1 MRYLDGAAVRAAI
14 PLADAIAA
22 LRAGLAEGA
31 PPQPV
36 RTSTAWTGGELLMMP
51 AEAGDVAGAKLVTV
65 GHGPVRVQGV
75 YVLFDAATLT
85 PLVVA
90 DAVTLTLVRTA
101 ALSALATDLL
111 AAPAASR
118 LAVVGTGPQAREHV
132 AAIRAVRPISSV
144 TVVGRT
150 PAKAAAFA
158 ASLDLDAMPGSDVSG
173 ADIVCCCTTSATP
186 VLDGAGVADRAH
198 VNAIGAHLPDH
209 REVSADLVASSF
221 VVVDDAD
228 AARHEA
234 GDLIMAIAEGAAD
247 KSVFDVDLP
256 ALVRGAVTP
265 SEGRTLFKSVGF
277 GLADL
282 LVARLLMRGSGV
294 DSGSGKRSNV

>member
-14 PLADAIAA
+14 PLVDAIGA
-22 LRAGLAEGA
+22 LRAGLGEGA

-36 RTSTAWTGGELLMMP
+36 RTSTAWTGGELLVMP
-51 AEAGDVAGAKLVTV
+51 AEAGAAAGVKLVTV

-90 DAVTLTLVRTA
+90 DAVALTLIRTA

-111 AAPAASR
+111 APPAASR
-118 LAVVGTGPQAREHV
+118 LAVIGTGPQAREHV

-144 TVVGRT
+144 TVVGRD

-158 ASLDLDAMPGSDVSG
+158 ASVGATVGSDVSN
-173 ADIVCCCTTSATP
+173 ADVVCCCTTSATP
-186 VLDGAGVADRAH
+186 VVDAAGLAERAH

-209 REVSADLVASSF
+209 REVAADVVASSF
-221 VVVDDAD
+221 VVVDDAE

-234 GDLIMAIAEGAAD
+234 GDLIMAVAEGAAGT
-247 KSVFDVDLP
+247 SVFDIDLA
-256 ALVRGAVTP
+256 ALVRGDATPP

-282 LVARLLMRGSGV
+282 LVARVGIPAIARG
-294 DSGSGKRSNV
+294 

>member
-14 PLADAIAA
+14 PLTAAIAA

-31 PPQPV
+31 PPQQV
-36 RTSTAWTGGELLMMP
+36 RSSTTWTGGELLVMP
-51 AEAGDVAGAKLVTV
+51 AEAGAVAGVKLVTV

-90 DAVTLTLVRTA
+90 DAVALTLIRTA

-111 AAPAASR
+111 APPAASR
-118 LAVVGTGPQAREHV
+118 LTVIGTGPQAREHV
-132 AAIRAVRPISSV
+132 AAIREVRPISSV

-150 PAKAAAFA
+150 PAQAAAFA
-158 ASLDLDAMPGSDVSG
+158 ATMGGAAVGADVSG

-186 VLDGAGVADRAH
+186 VVRADGLGDRAH
-198 VNAIGAHLPDH
+198 VNAIGAHLPDQ
-209 REVSADLVASSF
+209 REVAADVVASSF
-221 VVVDDAD
+221 VVVDDAE
-228 AARHEA
+228 AARREA
-234 GDLIMAIAEGAAD
+234 GDLIMAVAEGATD
-247 KSVFDVDLP
+247 KSVFDVDL
-256 ALVRGAVTP
+256 AMLVRGEARP
-265 SEGRTLFKSVGF
+265 AGGRTLFKSVGF

-282 LVARLLMRGSGV
+282 LVARVGISG
-294 DSGSGKRSNV
+294 G

>member
-14 PLADAIAA
+14 PLVEAIAA

-36 RTSTAWTGGELLMMP
+36 RTSTAWTGGDLLVMP
-51 AEAGDVAGAKLVTV
+51 AEAGDVAGVKLVTV

-90 DAVTLTLVRTA
+90 DAVALTLIRTA

-111 AAPAASR
+111 APAGASR
-118 LAVVGTGPQAREHV
+118 LAVIGTGPQAREHV

-144 TVVGRT
+144 SVIGRT

-158 ASLDLDAMPGSDVSG
+158 ASVGASVGEDVSG

-186 VLDGAGVADRAH
+186 VVSAASLTDRAH

-209 REVSADLVASSF
+209 REVAANVVASAF

-234 GDLIMAIAEGAAD
+234 GDLIMAVAEGAAD
-247 KSVFDVDLP
+247 NSVFDVDLA
-256 ALVRGAVTP
+256 ALVRGAATP
-265 SEGRTLFKSVGF
+265 PPAGRTLFKSVGF

-282 LVARLLMRGSGV
+282 LVAQVGI
-294 DSGSGKRSNV
+294 RSIAR

>member
-1 MRYLDGAAVRAAI
+1 VRYLDGAAVRAAI
-14 PLADAIAA
+14 PLVDAIAA

-36 RTSTAWTGGELLMMP
+36 RTSTAWTGGELLVMP
-51 AEAGDVAGAKLVTV
+51 AESGAVTGVKLVTV
-65 GHGPVRVQGV
+65 GRGPVRVQGV

-90 DAVTLTLVRTA
+90 DAVALTLIRTA

-111 AAPAASR
+111 APPDASR

-132 AAIRAVRPISSV
+132 AAVRAVRPISSV
-144 TVVGRT
+144 SVVGRT
-150 PAKAAAFA
+150 PEKAAAFA
-158 ASLDLDAMPGSDVSG
+158 ASMDATVASDVSG

-186 VLDGAGVADRAH
+186 VVEAASLGDRAH

-209 REVSADLVASSF
+209 REVAADVVASSF
-221 VVVDDAD
+221 VVVDDAE

-234 GDLIMAIAEGAAD
+234 GDLIMAVAEGVAD
-247 KSVFDVDLP
+247 KSVFDVDL
-256 ALVRGAVTP
+256 AGVVRGEARP
-265 SEGRTLFKSVGF
+265 MQGRTLFKSVGF

-282 LVARLLMRGSGV
+282 LVARVIAPG
-294 DSGSGKRSNV
+294 

>member
-1 MRYLDGAAVRAAI
+1 MRYLDSAAVRAAI
-14 PLADAIAA
+14 PLVEAIAA
-22 LRAGLAEGA
+22 LRAGLARGA

-36 RTSTAWTGGELLMMP
+36 RTSTAWTGGELLVMP
-51 AEAGDVAGAKLVTV
+51 AEAGDVAGVKLVTV

-85 PLVVA
+85 PLAVA
-90 DAVTLTLVRTA
+90 DAVALTLIRTA

-111 AAPAASR
+111 APAGASR
-118 LAVVGTGPQAREHV
+118 LAVIGTGPQAREHV

-144 TVVGRT
+144 SVIGRT

-158 ASLDLDAMPGSDVSG
+158 ASVGASVGEEVSG

-186 VLDGAGVADRAH
+186 VVSAASLTDRAH

-209 REVSADLVASSF
+209 REVAADVVASAF

-234 GDLIMAIAEGAAD
+234 GDLIMAVAEGAAD
-247 KSVFDVDLP
+247 KSVFDVDLA
-256 ALVRGAVTP
+256 ALVRGAATP
-265 SEGRTLFKSVGF
+265 PAGRTLFKSVGF

-282 LVARLLMRGSGV
+282 LVAQVGI
-294 DSGSGKRSNV
+294 RSIAR

>member
-1 MRYLDGAAVRAAI
+1 VRYLDGAAVRAAI
-14 PLADAIAA
+14 PLVDAIAA
-22 LRAGLAEGA
+22 LRAGLAAGA
-31 PPQPV
+31 PPRPV
-36 RTSTAWTGGELLMMP
+36 RTSTAWTGGELLVMP
-51 AEAGDVAGAKLVTV
+51 AEAGAVAGVKLVTV

-90 DAVTLTLVRTA
+90 DAVALTLLRTA

-111 AAPAASR
+111 APPTASR
-118 LAVVGTGPQAREHV
+118 LAVIGTGPQAREHV

-150 PAKAAAFA
+150 QAKAAAFA
-158 ASLDLDAMPGSDVSG
+158 ASLNAAVGEDVSA

-186 VLDGAGVADRAH
+186 VVDAAGLADRAH

-209 REVSADLVASSF
+209 REVAADVVASSF
-221 VVVDDAD
+221 VVVDDAE
-228 AARHEA
+228 AARQEA
-234 GDLIMAIAEGAAD
+234 GDLIMAVAEDAAD
-247 KSVFDVDLP
+247 KSVFDVDLG
-256 ALVRGAVTP
+256 ALVRGEVTP
-265 SEGRTLFKSVGF
+265 PEGRTLFKSVGF

-282 LVARLLMRGSGV
+282 LVAQLISPIDR
-294 DSGSGKRSNV
+294 

>member
-1 MRYLDGAAVRAAI
+1 VRYLDGAAVRAAI
-14 PLADAIAA
+14 PTADAIAA
-22 LRAGLAEGA
+22 LRTGLAEGA

-36 RTSTAWTGGELLMMP
+36 RTSTDWTGGELLVMP
-51 AEAGDVAGAKLVTV
+51 AEAGPVAGVKLVTV

-90 DAVTLTLVRTA
+90 DAVALTLIRTA

-111 AAPAASR
+111 APPDASR
-118 LAVVGTGPQAREHV
+118 LAVIGTGPQAREHV
-132 AAIRAVRPISSV
+132 AAIRAVRPITSV

-158 ASLDLDAMPGSDVSG
+158 ASVGATAGSDVSG
-173 ADIVCCCTTSATP
+173 AEIVCCCTTSATP
-186 VLDGAGVADRAH
+186 VVDAAGLADRAH

-209 REVSADLVASSF
+209 REVAGDVVASSF
-221 VVVDDAD
+221 VVVDDVE
-228 AARHEA
+228 AARREA
-234 GDLIMAIAEGAAD
+234 GDLIMAVAEGAAD
-247 KSVFDVDLP
+247 KSVFDVDL
-256 ALVRGAVTP
+256 AMLVRGVATP
-265 SEGRTLFKSVGF
+265 PEARTLFKSVGF

-282 LVARLLMRGSGV
+282 LVARVGITPIARG
-294 DSGSGKRSNV
+294 

>member
-1 MRYLDGAAVRAAI
+1 VRYLDGAAVRAAI

-22 LRAGLAEGA
+22 LRAGLAAGA

-36 RTSTAWTGGELLMMP
+36 RSSTIWTGGELLVMP
-51 AEAGDVAGAKLVTV
+51 AEAGAVAGVKLVTV

-90 DAVTLTLVRTA
+90 DAVALTLIRTA

-111 AAPAASR
+111 APPAASR
-118 LAVVGTGPQAREHV
+118 LAVIGTGPQACEHV
-132 AAIRAVRPISSV
+132 AAIREVRPISSV
-144 TVVGRT
+144 SVVGRT

-158 ASLDLDAMPGSDVSG
+158 ASVGATVGVDVSG

-186 VLDGAGVADRAH
+186 VVRAADLGDRAH

-209 REVSADLVASSF
+209 REVAADVVASSF
-221 VVVDDAD
+221 VVVDDAE

-234 GDLIMAIAEGAAD
+234 GDLIMAVAEGATD
-247 KSVFDVDLP
+247 KSVFDIDL
-256 ALVRGAVTP
+256 AMVVRGEASP
-265 SEGRTLFKSVGF
+265 SGGRTLFKSVGF

-282 LVARLLMRGSGV
+282 LVARVGIAG
-294 DSGSGKRSNV
+294 G

>member
-14 PLADAIAA
+14 PLVDAIAA

-36 RTSTAWTGGELLMMP
+36 RTSTAWTGGELLVMP
-51 AEAGDVAGAKLVTV
+51 AESGAVAGVKLVTV
-65 GHGPVRVQGV
+65 GRGPVRVQGV

-90 DAVTLTLVRTA
+90 DAVALTLIRTA

-111 AAPAASR
+111 APPDASR
-118 LAVVGTGPQAREHV
+118 LAVIGTGPQAREHV
-132 AAIRAVRPISSV
+132 AAVRAVRPISSV
-144 TVVGRT
+144 SVIGRT
-150 PAKAAAFA
+150 PEKAAAFA
-158 ASLDLDAMPGSDVSG
+158 ASTDATVASDVSA

-186 VLDGAGVADRAH
+186 VVDAASLGDRAH

-209 REVSADLVASSF
+209 REVAADVVASSF
-221 VVVDDAD
+221 VVVDDAE
-228 AARHEA
+228 AARREA
-234 GDLIMAIAEGAAD
+234 GDLIMAVAEGAAD
-247 KSVFDVDLP
+247 TSVFDVDL
-256 ALVRGAVTP
+256 ARVVRGEARP
-265 SEGRTLFKSVGF
+265 AQGRTLFKSVGF

-282 LVARLLMRGSGV
+282 LVARVIAPG
-294 DSGSGKRSNV
+294 